1 MFKILHR
8 KRVLKHRPGGIL
20 AFCAVPI
27 LVLALAAACGDG
39 QRTANEDL
47 FQSAPTGLEL
57 LEPAVQRQ
65 FDELSTRLSRLR
77 QGAASAPP
85 AQIGQAWGE
94 LGQWFH
100 IYRYPDSALRCYRLA
115 VQLDSD
121 EPRWPYYLGM
131 LAVESGDL
139 ASAERAFELS
149 LEHAPTSSAALLRL
163 ADLKLTMR
171 QPETAETLLRRA
183 QSLNPDGQ
191 AVNIAL
197 ARLHLQNDDAR
208 AALAA
213 LEAMLTND
221 ESIPGHVH
229 YLLAQAF
236 RGLNQ
241 NEQARQHL
249 ARVPP
254 GENSPPPLVG
264 DDPWLEQLLDRDI
277 SSNRL
282 TRLGMRAYRQ
292 GNFRAAAMHSG
303 RAARL
308 NPDNPELR
316 TNYAAALLKLER
328 YDLALRQ
335 LDTALQQDPGLPRAY
350 LVKAGSQLAMNDRLG
365 ARDSLLRALELDPN
379 LREARAML
387 GRVYQLLGEPE
398 LAIDQYADMRRRFG
412 QIEQVRFW
420 HAALT
425 ATEARHEQALNAL
438 SEDLAVLPDST
449 LLQLLRIRI
458 LAAAADSSLRRPGQ
472 AAELLNHLEVDTP
485 DVYYAETAA
494 MVAAAEGHHELAL
507 AWQRSAVEALETLT
521 SSRSSHIAR
530 RRMALYQERLAC
542 LTPWERTETLIT
554 KPVSGPTDLRPSG

>member
-1 MFKILHR
+1 MFKIFPR
-8 KRVLKHRPGGIL
+8 KRALKYRPDCAGT
-20 AFCAVPI
+20 FCAI
-27 LVLALAAACGDG
+27 LLVVITAACSDDYRSGND
-39 QRTANEDL
+39 DL
-47 FQSAPTGLEL
+47 FQSAPTGLED

-65 FDELSTRLSRLR
+65 FDELSSRLSGLR
-77 QGAASAPP
+77 RGSTSATP

-115 VQLDSD
+115 VQLDSA

-149 LEHAPTSSAALLRL
+149 LEHAPTSTAALLRL

-171 QPETAETLLRRA
+171 QPEAAENHLRRV

-208 AALAA
+208 AALTV
-213 LEAMLTND
+213 LQAMLTKD
-221 ESIPGHVH
+221 ESMPGHVH
-229 YLLAQAF
+229 YLLAQAY
-236 RGLNQ
+236 RGLGQ
-241 NEQARQHL
+241 NEQARHHL

-264 DDPWLEQLLDRDI
+264 DDPWLEQLMDRDI

-292 GNFRAAAMHSG
+292 GNFRAAVMHSG

-328 YDLALRQ
+328 HDLALRQ
-335 LDTALQQDPGLPRAY
+335 LELALQQDPDLPRAH

-365 ARDSLLRALELDPN
+365 ARDTLLRALELDPN

-458 LAAAADSSLRRPGQ
+458 LAAADSSLRRPGQ

-542 LTPWERTETLIT
+542 LTPWERSETLIT